1 MPLIMD
7 NPMNNGFT
15 ITIRWPADG
24 LNLLHTL
31 ITIRVDV
38 DLALLFVAHI
48 TAGVASIN
56 PNAARPAGDPS
67 IDRRD
72 ILDHWDEDTA
82 AYGDLHPLHVYATNA
97 RDYTK
102 YIH

>member
-1 MPLIMD
+1 M
-7 NPMNNGFT
+7 
-15 ITIRWPADG
+15 
-24 LNLLHTL
+24 HTL

-67 IDRRD
+67 LDRRD

-82 AYGDLHPLHVYATNA
+82 A
-97 RDYTK
+97 
-102 YIH
+102 

>member
-1 MPLIMD
+1 MASGWFE
-7 NPMNNGFT
+7 PM
-15 ITIRWPADG
+15 
-24 LNLLHTL
+24 HTL

-67 IDRRD
+67 LDRRD

-82 AYGDLHPLHVYATNA
+82 A
-97 RDYTK
+97 
-102 YIH
+102 